1 MSFFASMESP
11 ALGSSFVAR
20 VMLSLESLLE
30 LVATSFCS
38 IVLRR
43 EGTGGFDKGG
53 DETEEEGGNGE
64 EKIFEIGE
72 AFFGGSGGNASF
84 GICGDSTEDGDRG
97 DDN

>member
-1 MSFFASMESP
+1 MTP
-11 ALGSSFVAR
+11 SSLTKAGLDVI
-20 VMLSLESLLE
+20 LESQIQR
-30 LVATSFCS
+30 VS
-38 IVLRR
+38 
-43 EGTGGFDKGG
+43 KGG